1 MIVGM
6 SATLLRFV
14 WKKKSSTA
22 RLAVQRLVQ
31 LLHLLKPHKNHT
43 VKSLKPKNWQTH
55 SLFYALSIFSNF
67 RLVPYNLARERSR
80 DLELQRAQNFSNH
93 VACNYRQ
100 RVLICLYWYL
110 ELNIAKKNR
119 YFIWSNVLLWY
130 LLANTSQ
137 NTFVNY

>member
-1 MIVGM
+1 MQNHSIQLKQYKRLKEMEGERKILPKVNSLVTHRNKMLWLWECLQRYQG
-6 SATLLRFV
+6 LYG
-14 WKKKSSTA
+14 KKKSSTA

-80 DLELQRAQNFSNH
+80 DLELQRAQSFS
-93 VACNYRQ
+93 
-100 RVLICLYWYL
+100 
-110 ELNIAKKNR
+110 K
-119 YFIWSNVLLWY
+119 
-130 LLANTSQ
+130 
-137 NTFVNY
+137 